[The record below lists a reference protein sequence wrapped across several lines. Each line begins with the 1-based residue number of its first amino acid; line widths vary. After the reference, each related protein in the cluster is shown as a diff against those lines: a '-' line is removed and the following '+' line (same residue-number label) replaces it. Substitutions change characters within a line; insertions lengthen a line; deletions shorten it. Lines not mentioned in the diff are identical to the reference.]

1 LKLKSIRKYLL
12 IFLGTLS
19 LGLGIIGVFLPV
31 LPTTPFLLLASFC
44 YVRSSKRM
52 YNWLINH
59 RIFGSYI
66 YCYLEYRAVPRKTK
80 IGALIFLWT
89 TLLVSAALVPS
100 IHLRIFLLV
109 VGIAVSI
116 HLMTLKTLSLED
128 MKSVKAHKHGQL
140 YEN

>member
-1 LKLKSIRKYLL
+1 MKLNSLRKYLL

-19 LGLGIIGVFLPV
+19 LGLGVIGVFLPV

-59 RIFGSYI
+59 KIFGAYI
-66 YCYLEYRAVPRKTK
+66 YCYLNYKAVPKKTK

-89 TLLVSAALVPS
+89 TLIVSAALVPS
-100 IHLRIFLLV
+100 LHVRIFLLV
-109 VGIAVSI
+109 VGIAVTT
-116 HLMTLKTLSLED
+116 HLVTLKTLCLED
-128 MKSVKAHKHGQL
+128 MKAVKDRKPL
-140 YEN
+140 

>member
-1 LKLKSIRKYLL
+1 MKLKSIRKYLL

-89 TLLVSAALVPS
+89 TLLVSATLVPS
-100 IHLRIFLLV
+100 IQIKIFLMV
-109 VGIAVSI
+109 VGISVTI
-116 HLMTLKTLSLED
+116 HLVTLKTLCLAD
-128 MKSVKAHKHGQL
+128 MEAVKAHKPL
-140 YEN
+140 

>member
-1 LKLKSIRKYLL
+1 MKLKSIRKYLL

-89 TLLVSAALVPS
+89 TLLVSATLVPS
-100 IHLRIFLLV
+100 IQIKIFLMV
-109 VGIAVSI
+109 VGIAVSL
-116 HLMTLKTLSLED
+116 HLLTLKTLSLED
-128 MKSVKAHKHGQL
+128 MKSVKVHKRGQL

>member
-1 LKLKSIRKYLL
+1 
-12 IFLGTLS
+12 
-19 LGLGIIGVFLPV
+19 
-31 LPTTPFLLLASFC
+31 
-44 YVRSSKRM
+44 M

-89 TLLVSAALVPS
+89 TLLVSATLVPS
-100 IHLRIFLLV
+100 IQIKIFLMV
-109 VGIAVSI
+109 VGIAVSL
-116 HLMTLKTLSLED
+116 HLLTLKTLSLED
-128 MKSVKAHKHGQL
+128 MKSVKVHKRGQL